1 MIINGLLAGLVAVT
15 APCAFVSVTSAAI
28 IGTIGGILVVF
39 AVGFFDKLHID
50 DPVGAVSVHLVNGVW
65 GTLALGLFSQ
75 AGQFGAAPAPAA
87 EQQSG
92 GGIGQL
98 WIQFLGTISVG
109 GATVLLSSIFWFALK
124 ATLGIRV
131 SAEEEFEGLDIG
143 EHGMEAYAGFAKDT
157 SGMSSSR
164 ANVSSGDISNVTN
177 PYP

>member
-1 MIINGLLAGLVAVT
+1 M
-15 APCAFVSVTSAAI
+15 
-28 IGTIGGILVVF
+28 
-39 AVGFFDKLHID
+39 
-50 DPVGAVSVHLVNGVW
+50 
-65 GTLALGLFSQ
+65 
-75 AGQFGAAPAPAA
+75 
-87 EQQSG
+87 
-92 GGIGQL
+92 
-98 WIQFLGTISVG
+98 G

-164 ANVSSGDISNVTN
+164 ASVSSGDISNVTN